1 MRGPRRRFIEG
12 RMKRIV
18 LAAAIALTFGP
29 AQAEETSFLTP
40 EQIDA
45 THLLPPPPAP
55 GSAQALAEIAELK
68 SIAAART
75 PETFAAAARDAKD
88 ETGDIFADAIGPAF
102 DFAKLPTTKKMLND
116 IHITEDTVSKPAKDF
131 FHRDRPWIVEPSL
144 VTCTEH
150 KPGPAP
156 TSYPSGHA
164 TVAYA
169 MGVVLASLIP
179 DKAQAILK
187 RSSQFAENRL
197 VCGVHFRSDIVA
209 GEAFG
214 TVIGLDLLQNAQ
226 FRAEYDAAAA
236 ELSAAHLR

>member
-1 MRGPRRRFIEG
+1 MNRFLLT
-12 RMKRIV
+12 V
-18 LAAAIALTFGP
+18 ALTLAFGT
-29 AQAEETSFLTP
+29 AQAADILTP
-40 EQIDA
+40 EQVDA

-55 GSAQALAEIAELK
+55 GSAQALAELAELK

-75 PETFAAAARDAKD
+75 PAAFAAAAHDAKD
-88 ETGDIFADAIGPAF
+88 ETGDIFADAIGPGF
-102 DFAKLPTTKKMLND
+102 DFAKLPATKKMLSD
-116 IHITEDTVSKPAKDF
+116 IHDTEDAVSKPAKEF

-150 KPGPAP
+150 KSGPAP

-179 DKAQAILK
+179 DKAQAILA

-197 VCGVHFRSDIVA
+197 VCGVHFRSDIAA

-226 FRAEYDAAAA
+226 FRVEYDAAAA